1 MRRSRVWLTVQQQ
14 LLLLLLLHLSSLRR
28 EEEIRVHFFI
38 IIFTIRSLLKGKPL
52 SLSLI
57 FSFLSDDL
65 FSYALISSPRSL
77 KERDSWKMG
86 LSFTKLFSRLFAKK
100 EMRILMVGLDAAGKT
115 TILYKL
121 KLGEIVTTIPTIGF
135 NVETVE
141 YKNISFT
148 VWDVGGQDKI
158 RPLWRHYFQNTQGLI
173 FVVDSNDRDRVVEAR
188 DELHRMLNEDEL
200 RDAVLLVFA
209 NKQDLPNAM
218 NAAEITDKL
227 GLHSLRQRHWY
238 IQSTCATSGEG
249 LYEGLDWLSNNIA
262 NKG

>member
-1 MRRSRVWLTVQQQ
+1 
-14 LLLLLLLHLSSLRR
+14 
-28 EEEIRVHFFI
+28 
-38 IIFTIRSLLKGKPL
+38 
-52 SLSLI
+52 
-57 FSFLSDDL
+57 
-65 FSYALISSPRSL
+65 
-77 KERDSWKMG
+77 
-86 LSFTKLFSRLFAKK
+86 
-100 EMRILMVGLDAAGKT
+100 MRILMVGLDAAGKT

-158 RPLWRHYFQNTQGLI
+158 RPLWRQYFQNTQGLI

-218 NAAEITDKL
+218 NAAEITGKL
-227 GLHSLRQRHWY
+227 GLHSL
-238 IQSTCATSGEG
+238 
-249 LYEGLDWLSNNIA
+249 
-262 NKG
+262 

>member
-1 MRRSRVWLTVQQQ
+1 MLAERAQSCRNLCVGLDVRKEASK
-14 LLLLLLLHLSSLRR
+14 LLQ
-28 EEEIRVHFFI
+28 
-38 IIFTIRSLLKGKPL
+38 
-52 SLSLI
+52 
-57 FSFLSDDL
+57 
-65 FSYALISSPRSL
+65 
-77 KERDSWKMG
+77 G
-86 LSFTKLFSRLFAKK
+86 LWGKK

-158 RPLWRHYFQNTQGLI
+158 RPLWRHYFQNTQGII
-173 FVVDSNDRDRVVEAR
+173 FVVDSNDRDRVGEAR
-188 DELHRMLNEDEL
+188 DELQRMLNEDEL
-200 RDAVLLVFA
+200 RDALLLVFA

-227 GLHSLRQRHWY
+227 GLHSLRQRQWF
-238 IQSTCATSGEG
+238 IQATCATSGDG
-249 LYEGLDWLSNNIA
+249 LYEGLEWLSSNLKKKA
-262 NKG
+262 